1 MPQDLVYF
9 ISHYGYLAIFLL
21 IFLQEVGAPT
31 PLPNELLLIFSGYLA
46 FSEILNPGGILLM
59 VIIGDLLAATVV
71 YLVFYLFG
79 NLILQKAPRW
89 LPLPRKMIKKQS
101 ERMEKMKFS
110 GLCIARLTPFIR
122 GYIAVICGLWH
133 IKPRRYATAVLVTTI
148 LWSSLYLTTG
158 YLLGPYWMYVETH
171 LDIFKYMFLA
181 LPIGIGLWFV
191 GKSVVHLVNSKNITK
206 SFNIKEI

>member
-9 ISHYGYLAIFLL
+9 ISHYGYLAVFLL
-21 IFLQEVGAPT
+21 IFLQEIGAPI

-46 FSEILNPGGILLM
+46 STGILNFWEILGAA
-59 VIIGDLLAATVV
+59 IIGDLLAGTVV

-101 ERMEKMKFS
+101 ERLEKMKFS

-133 IKPRRYATAVLVTTI
+133 VKPRRYATAVLLTTI
-148 LWSSLYLTTG
+148 LWSSVYLTTG
-158 YLLGPYWMYVETH
+158 YLLGPYWIYIETNI
-171 LDIFKYMFLA
+171 DVFKYLFLA
-181 LPIGIGLWFV
+181 LPIGIGLWLLT
-191 GKSVVHLVNSKNITK
+191 KNTIHLINSKNVTK

>member
-9 ISHYGYLAIFLL
+9 ISHYGYLAILLL
-21 IFLQEVGAPT
+21 IFLQEVGAPI

-46 FSEILNPGGILLM
+46 STGILNFWEIIGAA
-59 VIIGDLLAATVV
+59 IIGDLLAGTVV

-79 NLILQKAPRW
+79 NLILQKAPHW

-101 ERMEKMKFS
+101 ERLEKMRFS

-133 IKPRRYATAVLVTTI
+133 VKPRRYATAVLLTTI

-158 YLLGPYWMYVETH
+158 YLLGPYWVYIETH
-171 LDIFKYMFLA
+171 LDVFKYVFLA
-181 LPIGIGLWFV
+181 LPIGIGLWYV
-191 GKSVVHLVNSKNITK
+191 GRSVVHLVNSKNVTK
-206 SFNIKEI
+206 SFNITEI